1 MFKEEIKLQSPALKM
16 INSKKYFLS
25 EKSLITRL
33 LVGAKWVKAVD
44 GVDIEVYPEETLA
57 LVGESGCGKTTLAK
71 LILGLLTLTDG
82 EIYIYGKLPREYGA
96 QLATILQVIFQ
107 EGPASLNP
115 RKKVGNL
122 IKEAIK
128 VHKVVDADKIE
139 EKVDSVLEMVDLSKE
154 FKERFPHELSGGQ
167 AQRVVIAR
175 ALVLNPSILIA
186 DEPTSALDVSI
197 QARILNLLIRLRKE
211 LCLTMLFI
219 THNLGIVRQI
229 SDRVAVMYL
238 GKVVELGN
246 TQEVFDHPR
255 HPYTRALLSAAPIP
269 NPTVKR
275 EIIVLKGEIPSPI
288 DRPPGCAF
296 HPRCP
301 SKRDVCENEEAK
313 LLNLT
318 DSHCV
323 ACHFPINY
331 GSSGFCVDS

>member
-1 MFKEEIKLQSPALKM
+1 MFKEETKLRNPALKI
-16 INSKKYFLS
+16 INLKKYFLS

-33 LVGAKWVKAVD
+33 IVGTKWVKAVD
-44 GVDIEVYPEETLA
+44 GIDIEIHPEEVLA

-71 LILGLLTLTDG
+71 LVLGLLTPTDG
-82 EIYIYGKLPREYGA
+82 EIYIYGKLPREYGT
-96 QLATILQVIFQ
+96 QLATILQIVFQ

-122 IKEAIK
+122 IKEAVK
-128 VHKVVDADKIE
+128 VHKVIDADKIE
-139 EKVDSVLEMVDLSKE
+139 RKLDSVLEMVDLGKE

-175 ALVLNPSILIA
+175 ALALNPSILIA

-197 QARILNLLIRLRKE
+197 QARILNLLMRLGKE
-211 LCLTMLFI
+211 LHLTMLFI

-238 GKVVELGN
+238 GKIVELGN
-246 TQEVFDHPR
+246 TEEVFGRPR
-255 HPYTRALLSAAPIP
+255 HPYTKALLSAAPIP
-269 NPTVKR
+269 DPTVKR
-275 EIIVLKGEIPSPI
+275 KIIVLKGETPSPI
-288 DRPPGCAF
+288 DRPSGCAF

-301 SKRDVCENEEAK
+301 FERDGCKNEEPK

-318 DSHCV
+318 NSHYV

-331 GSSGFCVDS
+331 DSY